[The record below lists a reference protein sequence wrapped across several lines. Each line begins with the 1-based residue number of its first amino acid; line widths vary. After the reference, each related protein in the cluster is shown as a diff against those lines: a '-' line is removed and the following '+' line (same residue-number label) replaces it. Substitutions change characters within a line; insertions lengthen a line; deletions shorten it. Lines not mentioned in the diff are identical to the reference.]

1 MQKREKFMENGYE
14 ILWTDHA
21 LDELNSTF
29 EYLNENFTVRELIN
43 LSKEIENVT
52 YLISKNPF
60 LFQESNIK
68 KGVRKAV
75 IMKFNSMYYR
85 IEEGKIQIL
94 SFFSNRQDP
103 NYLKL

>member
-1 MQKREKFMENGYE
+1 MGNGYK

-21 LDELNSTF
+21 LSELESTYQ
-29 EYLNENFTVRELIN
+29 YLEANFTERELSN

-52 YLISKNPF
+52 YLISINPY
-60 LFQESNIK
+60 LFQESEFK

-75 IMKFNSMYYR
+75 VMKFNTMYYR
-85 IEEGKIQIL
+85 IKLDTIEIL

-103 NYLKL
+103 DNIKL